1 MNMAISITGLPIV
14 AAFADSLET
23 AVSRVTELVGNA
35 IGGQTSSV
43 AGIPVSVILVALV
56 LFFLSTVA
64 AWALRGFVRRKASRM
79 KGGFDESAKGNLT
92 LVRFLIFQAAPPLA
106 SALWLIG
113 TYLSVMLLLT
123 NRKGAYAPTF
133 IRITDILTRLA
144 TIALLLWLGLR
155 LLNVL
160 EWKLRTWAKASTR
173 RWDDIIVVVSVRAL
187 RLVVPLLTIIF
198 SIPILPLPEQFRAVV
213 SQGTSLL
220 ITAAVG
226 FIFYQL
232 VVAAEQSV
240 IEQYRVDQPDNLAT
254 RKIQTQ
260 VRMLKRIAVVMI
272 CIFTGAS
279 MLMVFESV
287 RRFGT
292 SILASAGIAGIV
304 VGFAA
309 QRSLSALFAGVQIAF
324 TQPIRW
330 DDVVVLENEW
340 GRIEEINLTYV
351 VVRLWDQRRLI
362 VPINYF
368 IEKPF
373 QNWTRISADLVGA
386 IMFHVDYSAPIAE
399 MRQELK
405 RILTASKLWDG
416 KTQVLQV
423 TEARER
429 TLEVRILVS
438 APNSGTAFD
447 LRCEVREK
455 MIDFLQRRHPECLP
469 RVRINAP
476 VTGETTSFPTEAW
489 SS

>member
-1 MNMAISITGLPIV
+1 MEMEISKVPSIAIALV
-14 AAFADSLET
+14 DVLEQAA
-23 AVSRVTELVGNA
+23 SRVATYVGNVFGNQSA
-35 IGGQTSSV
+35 SF
-43 AGIPVSVILVALV
+43 AGIPSSVVLVALFV
-56 LFFLSTVA
+56 FLLSTIA
-64 AWALRGFVRRKASRM
+64 AWALRGFVRRRASRF
-79 KGGFDESAKGNLT
+79 KETTPKEGAENST
-92 LVRFLIFQAAPPLA
+92 LLRYLLFQAAPPLA
-106 SALWLIG
+106 AGLWLIG

-123 NRKGAYAPTF
+123 NAVGGIGPTLIPVAEMA
-133 IRITDILTRLA
+133 IRLGSILV
-144 TIALLLWLGLR
+144 ILWLGLR
-155 LLNVL
+155 VLNVL
-160 EWKLRTWAKASTR
+160 EWKLRSWAKASAR
-173 RWDDIIVVVSVRAL
+173 RWDDILVAVSLRAL

-198 SIPILPLPEQFRAVV
+198 SIPILPLPDQFRLVF
-213 SQGTSLL
+213 SQGVSLL

-232 VVAAEQSV
+232 VVVAEQSV
-240 IEQYRVDQPDNLAT
+240 IEQYRVDQPHNLAT
-254 RKIQTQ
+254 RKVQTR

-272 CIFTGAS
+272 CVFTGAS
-279 MLMVFESV
+279 MLMAFDSV

-304 VGFAA
+304 AGFAA

-351 VVRLWDQRRLI
+351 VVRLWDQRRLV

-373 QNWTRISADLVGA
+373 QNWTRTSAELVGA
-386 IMFHVDYSAPIAE
+386 VLFHVDYSAPIPE
-399 MRQELK
+399 MREELG
-405 RILTASKLWDG
+405 RILKNSQFWDG

-429 TLEVRILVS
+429 TLEVRVLVS
-438 APNSGTAFD
+438 ARNSGAAFD

-455 MIDFLQRRHPECLP
+455 MIGFLQKHHPESLP
-469 RVRINAP
+469 RVRVDSP
-476 VTGETTSFPTEAW
+476 VIEGALASPAAV
-489 SS
+489 SSA